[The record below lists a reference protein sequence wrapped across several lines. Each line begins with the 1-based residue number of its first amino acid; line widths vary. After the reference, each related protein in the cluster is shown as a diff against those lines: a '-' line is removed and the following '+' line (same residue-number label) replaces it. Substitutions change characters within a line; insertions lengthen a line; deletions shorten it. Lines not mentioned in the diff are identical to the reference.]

1 MNKFGVFLG
10 LEFSL
15 VLIAVSASAG
25 SPTLSIALPNPNRV
39 ITQKPAADL
48 LLKEGEMARV
58 LEVGEAA
65 SLAESG
71 TDLSLLDPVENKL
84 WQNKVYSAS
93 DASEQGYPAG
103 TVGVRF
109 ISHEA
114 QNTGTAMMRVQSS
127 ENPSKY
133 FRLSVSR
140 FSQAVM
146 MRAALLR
153 KLGYYLPSPKYYSS
167 LKVSF
172 KDEEQ
177 KADFLLESQKYA
189 GDFDSRK
196 WVIEDNVKDHYL
208 VLASATLEVVS
219 SEFFDIQWGFA
230 PNPDDPEQ
238 NAFVQRFSKNRAY
251 RTLIFPY
258 ALVDVPESVNRYSSQ
273 LILIQAGFA
282 VIQNPTA
289 KSFNACTAAD
299 AQWLLRKLQR
309 LTLKDYQEIVREA
322 QYPAEIEEL
331 VLAKLLFRADQ
342 ALRVFS
348 LVSKITPPSLDIT
361 GPKGLVVKGKVVK
374 EFVPGYPQRFS
385 HGERTS
391 PYNEGDFGRYLNVDF
406 NSSVL
411 ATLIAKINEKLQIA
425 TVGDVAKDYR
435 EDLIN
440 GIISRIRKNPNQPIY
455 REVQSFGGPTAGL
468 NLRAARHIATGTYSG
483 STAPVQLVDNISIG
497 AGLGYFRALDG
508 LNYFPTMGANFQITR
523 DYTHVRPILSI
534 KEGTKV
540 PWQNILVPKFMSQIA
555 KVLESEE
562 IVTKT
567 DEGKDKQQVTQKS
580 LDQFLLDL
588 RDGEVFTVT
597 DSIGLQTY
605 LQASGSLDVLLGL
618 TPFNFVNSVTLGADA
633 SRVILRQVQ
642 FMRAPDGV
650 HVYVRQ
656 MKNRGSG
663 LEMNV
668 NFYLNLLK
676 IRSQSTVADIQT
688 DAFVIDYN
696 PALSVETDPTTE
708 IGKKFTK
715 VRDNLRMA
723 LLPLLKSNET
733 EVLYSKFKN
742 NMFALRHELK
752 THETKLKFLAE
763 RYNQFNE
770 EHLLKL
776 QYPRSEESPELD
788 PKDEEV
794 TLYSYKQGKLKGR
807 DLLGMFFD
815 LLDGVFSHKKKDI
828 TISRAMGENPA
839 NMPFG
844 QAYWTTVNS
853 EADLTVNGKQY
864 SNISM
869 IQHVWGGWSMGR
881 NKFLSLVDQIQNE
894 FTSSGIAPYKL
905 IDKNALINMKS
916 LDFYRITANLS
927 VLDSGLEKIQELL
940 AQTDAM
946 GREVP
951 KAGFFLSRFYQKL
964 SEAGG
969 NKARAGDQELFQDMM
984 RVLGNG
990 DQARGQWAYAE
1001 ACRAA
1006 GLTGNHGSQAG
1017 TAWLYGTNY
1026 SCLTDWMRKLIQL
1039 SRAMPADKKS
1049 RTKWMTKVLVILDE
1063 QIPMPLLLKFLGEEN
1078 YLFFVRVNGFRKGDE
1093 DGDLEFYSNTFGDP
1107 SKKYEEAGGLFNLYA
1122 KKTRVT
1128 PVEIDRT
1135 IGGFQ

>member
-1 MNKFGVFLG
+1 VLKN
-10 LEFSL
+10 L
-15 VLIAVSASAG
+15 VLIGLTLFSLTGFAAG
-25 SPTLSIALPNPNRV
+25 PTLSIALPTSKKV

-48 LLKEGEMARV
+48 LINDGDQPRV

-65 SLAESG
+65 SLAELG

-84 WQNKVYSAS
+84 WQNKTYSVS
-93 DASEQGYPAG
+93 DAEEQSYPASEL
-103 TVGVRF
+103 GVRF

-114 QNTGTAMMRVQSS
+114 QNTGTAMMRVQSNGNS
-127 ENPSKY
+127 SKY
-133 FRLSVSR
+133 FRLAVSR
-140 FSQAVM
+140 FSQSVM

-153 KLGYYLPSPKYYSS
+153 KLGYYIPSPKYYKS
-167 LKVSF
+167 LKVTF
-172 KDEEQ
+172 KDEAQ
-177 KADFLLESQKYA
+177 KSDFLVEAQKYA

-196 WVIEDNVKDHYL
+196 WVIEDNVSGHYV

-230 PNPDDPEQ
+230 PNPDNPDQ

-251 RTLIFPY
+251 RALIFPY
-258 ALVDVPESVNRYSSQ
+258 ALVDVPESVNRYSTQ
-273 LILIQAGFA
+273 MILIQAGFA
-282 VIQNPTA
+282 VIQNPSA

-299 AQWLLRKLQR
+299 AQWLLRKLQK
-309 LTLKDYQEIVREA
+309 LTLDDYREIVKQA
-322 QYPAEIEEL
+322 QYPAEIEDL
-331 VLAKLLFRADQ
+331 VLAKFLLRAHQ
-342 ALRVFS
+342 SLSVFS
-348 LVSKITPPSLDIT
+348 LSSNITPLPIDIT
-361 GPKGLVVKGKVVK
+361 GPKGLVVKGKVVS
-374 EFVPGYPQRFS
+374 EFTPGFPQRFS

-391 PYNEGDFGRYLNVDF
+391 PYNEGDFGRYLSVDF

-411 ATLIAKINEKLQIA
+411 ATLIAKLNEKLQIA
-425 TVGDVAKDYR
+425 TVGDIAKDYR
-435 EDLIN
+435 EGLIN
-440 GIISRIRKNPNQPIY
+440 SIISQIRQHPDQPIY

-483 STAPVQLVDNISIG
+483 STAPVQLVDNISVG

-508 LNYFPTMGANFQITR
+508 LQYFPTMGANFQITR

-540 PWQNILVPKFMSQIA
+540 PWQNILVPKFMGQIA

-562 IVTKT
+562 IVTT
-567 DEGKDKQQVTQKS
+567 TGEGADKQQITQKA

-597 DSIGLQTY
+597 DSIGLQAY
-605 LQASGSLDVLLGL
+605 LQATSSLDVLLGI

-650 HVYVRQ
+650 HVYVRE
-656 MKNRGSG
+656 MKNRGAG

-676 IRSQSTVADIQT
+676 IRSQSSWSDIKT

-696 PALSVETDPTTE
+696 PALSIETDPTTE
-708 IGKKFTK
+708 IGKKFSK
-715 VRDNLRMA
+715 VRENLRMA

-742 NMFALRHELK
+742 NMFALNHVLK
-752 THETKLKFLAE
+752 TEETKLKFLAE
-763 RYNQFNE
+763 KYNQFSE
-770 EHLLKL
+770 EHLLTL
-776 QYPRSEESPELD
+776 QYPRSEEHPELD

-794 TLYSYKQGKLKGR
+794 TLFSFKQGKLKGR

-815 LLDGVFSHKKKDI
+815 LLDGVFSNKKKDI
-828 TISRAMGENPA
+828 TLSRAMGENPA

-844 QAYWTTVNS
+844 NAYWTTVNS
-853 EADLTVNGKQY
+853 EADLTVNGTQY
-864 SNISM
+864 SSISM

-881 NKFLSLVDQIQNE
+881 DKFLSLIDEIQNE
-894 FTSSGIAPYKL
+894 FTTSGIAPYKL
-905 IDKNALINMKS
+905 IDKNALINVKS

-927 VLDSGLEKIQELL
+927 VLDSGLARVQELL
-940 AQTDAM
+940 AQEESQ
-946 GREVP
+946 GRQAP
-951 KAGFFLSRFYQKL
+951 KASFFLSRFFQKI

-969 NKARAGDQELFQDMM
+969 NKARVGDLELFNEMM

-990 DQARGQWAYAE
+990 DLAQGQWAYAE

-1006 GLTGNHGSQAG
+1006 GLTGDHGSQVG

-1039 SRAMPADKKS
+1039 SRQMPSDKKS
-1049 RTKWMTKVLVILDE
+1049 RTIWLTKVLVILDE
-1063 QIPMPLLLKFLGEEN
+1063 QIPMPMLLKFLGEEN

-1122 KKTRVT
+1122 KKTRIT
-1128 PVEIDRT
+1128 PVEVDRT
-1135 IGGFQ
+1135 VGGFQ